1 MWIIWILP
9 GLALALLGILRWCY
23 RFGFYSAPRKPLPE
37 DHMELPVGD
46 IYEAYRE
53 KMENWILQTR
63 ALPQE
68 DVEITSFDGLKLRG
82 KFYEYAP
89 GAPVEL
95 MFHGYRGCAERD
107 LPGGVQRCFRVG
119 RSAMVVDQRASGRSE
134 GNTITFGVKERKDC
148 LGWIDFM
155 IEKFGPDV
163 KIILTGISM
172 GAATVMMA
180 GGEDLPENVIGIL
193 ADCGYSSQK
202 EIILKTIKEMGL
214 PPKLSYPFAK
224 LAAKLFGRFD
234 LEETSPVE
242 ALKKCKVPVIFY
254 HGESDDFVPCDMSR
268 ACFEACTSRKKLVTI
283 PGAGHGLSYAVA
295 PETYIETLK
304 EFFGPEGSFS
314 ENQRK
319 I

>member
-1 MWIIWILP
+1 
-9 GLALALLGILRWCY
+9 
-23 RFGFYSAPRKPLPE
+23 
-37 DHMELPVGD
+37 MELPVGE

-119 RSAMVVDQRASGRSE
+119 RSALVVDQRASGRSD

-148 LGWIDFM
+148 LGWIDFL

-268 ACFEACTSRKKLVTI
+268 ACFEACASRKKLVTI

-304 EFFGPEGSFS
+304 EFFGPEGSYQ
-314 ENQRK
+314 E
-319 I
+319 